1 MTSPSSYTIGRRQFP
16 FTRTYIM
23 GIVNVTP
30 DSFSDGGLYL
40 DPGRAVAHALRLI
53 EQGADILD
61 IGGESTRPRGKAYG
75 EGSQPVSADEELKRI
90 LPVITALAGITDI
103 PISVDTTKPFV
114 AHEALAAGASMV
126 NDISGFRSDPGM
138 PAVIAQ
144 ANATAVVMHMRGT
157 PQTMAM
163 DTAYADLFGEVHAG
177 LKASVEAGRAAGITQ
192 IIVDPGIGF
201 GKDAEG
207 NLRLLN
213 GLKEFLDLG
222 CPILVG
228 PSRKSFI
235 GTVLGT
241 PPEDRLEGTIAAS
254 VMAAARGARFLRVH
268 DVYAVKRALRVA
280 DAILT
285 AEG

>member
-1 MTSPSSYTIGRRQFP
+1 
-16 FTRTYIM
+16 
-23 GIVNVTP
+23 
-30 DSFSDGGLYL
+30 
-40 DPGRAVAHALRLI
+40 
-53 EQGADILD
+53 
-61 IGGESTRPRGKAYG
+61 
-75 EGSQPVSADEELKRI
+75 
-90 LPVITALAGITDI
+90 VITTLAGITDI

-114 AHEALAAGASMV
+114 AREALAAGASMV
-126 NDISGFRSDPGM
+126 NDISGFRLDPGM

-213 GLKEFLDLG
+213 GLKVFLDLR

-228 PSRKSFI
+228 PSRKTFI
-235 GTVLGT
+235 GTILGT
-241 PPEDRLEGTIAAS
+241 PPEDRLEGTIAAC

-280 DAILT
+280 DARLT